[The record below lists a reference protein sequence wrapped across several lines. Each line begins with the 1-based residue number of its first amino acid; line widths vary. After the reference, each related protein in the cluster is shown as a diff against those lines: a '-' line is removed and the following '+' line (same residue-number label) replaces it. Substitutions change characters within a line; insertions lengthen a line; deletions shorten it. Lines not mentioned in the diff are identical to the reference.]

1 MEIKPRDVVLV
12 LLVFGILLVGIFR
25 FGAAERAQQG
35 PSLLRVNQQG
45 DLYVVF
51 NEKLFRL
58 YADGTHADTHD
69 FKELGVG
76 ELIGG
81 IAFFRNGDLLL
92 RSGDSTPN
100 WYEQLLIQVRMRQP
114 ERPKGTPGDRLTRCN
129 LATLVCV
136 PLKGFEQTFK
146 RTFRI
151 DIDANDN
158 IFIADTGREAVYWLD
173 SEGYA
178 IAELRSG
185 FRLPNQLTRDGDRI
199 VVANTNRNE
208 LTFIPLAKGKFAPV
222 GDWSHVK
229 VNVSE
234 TKNTGE
240 IWPMDLLKVGSDWL
254 VLSQGHNMM
263 FGDVFRFA
271 EDGSYQTKFNLP
283 DEVDP
288 LGLATLGEE
297 VVVTDYAGL
306 RLLRFS
312 DNGEARG
319 ELIVPEIMN
328 YAESV
333 RAARAHY
340 ARLQILLWVVF
351 AGALVFGFAVAI
363 NGELKRQRESST
375 AQSAERLQR
384 APLGESERP
393 APDDPDIQWVPL
405 SKAFLRQLKLLQLV
419 MIIVA
424 LGGLFIFVPFI
435 GDLTKKPESGLFIA
449 GLYVLVIGS
458 TIVPVLW
465 FLKTMRN
472 LRVGVLR
479 EWVLLRGI
487 SNKIA
492 IGRGGDIGIAPNA
505 LVIDGVSVPTG
516 GSKTRAFE
524 PEAWAEWV
532 EPRLAHARKLTAF
545 DMIRWSWK
553 HQRAINLL
561 GIGAAVLLLAA
572 LPWLS

>member
-69 FKELGVG
+69 LKELGVG

-288 LGLATLGEE
+288 LGLATLGDE

-340 ARLQILLWVVF
+340 ARLQILLWGVF
-351 AGALVFGFAVAI
+351 AGALVFGFAIAI
-363 NGELKRQRESST
+363 SGELKRQRNSST
-375 AQSAERLQR
+375 DRSAERLR
-384 APLGESERP
+384 GASFSESERP
-393 APDDPDIQWVPL
+393 TPDDPGIHWIPL
-405 SKAFLRQLKLLQLV
+405 SQSYRRQSKLLLIV
-419 MIIVA
+419 MIVIP
-424 LGGLFIFVPFI
+424 LGGL
-435 GDLTKKPESGLFIA
+435 LLFIPFLDELTENPGSGPVLA
-449 GLYVLVIGS
+449 GLYALLIAFTIVAVLVLRKS
-458 TIVPVLW
+458 
-465 FLKTMRN
+465 MRN
-472 LRVGVLR
+472 IGVGVVR
-479 EWVLLRGI
+479 EWIVLRSL
-487 SNKIA
+487 SNKVA
-492 IGRGGDIGIAPNA
+492 VGRGSDIGLSSNA
-505 LVIDGVSVPTG
+505 IVVADVFVPTG
-516 GSKTRAFE
+516 GRKMPTFA
-524 PEAWAEWV
+524 PEEWTEWV
-532 EPRLAHARKLTAF
+532 EPRLTHARKLGAF

-553 HQRAINLL
+553 HQRTSNMVA
-561 GIGAAVLLLAA
+561 IGAFVLIVAWR
-572 LPWLS
+572 WLH

>member
-1 MEIKPRDVVLV
+1 MEVKPRNVVLV
-12 LLVFGILLVGIFR
+12 LLVFGILLGGIFR

-58 YADGTHADTHD
+58 YADGSHAETHD
-69 FKELGVG
+69 LQELGVG

-100 WYEQLLIQVRMRQP
+100 WYEQLLVQLRMRQP
-114 ERPKGTPGDRLTRCN
+114 EQRMGTPGDRLTRCN

-146 RTFRI
+146 RTFRV
-151 DIDANDN
+151 DIDAADN
-158 IFIADTGREAVYWLD
+158 IFIADTGREALYWLD
-173 SEGYA
+173 PDGYRLSEVG
-178 IAELRSG
+178 SG

-199 VVANTNRNE
+199 VVTNTNRNE
-208 LTFIPLAKGKFAPV
+208 LTFIPLAKGNFAPA

-229 VNVSE
+229 VNVPE
-234 TKNTGE
+234 AKKTGE

-271 EDGSYQTKFNLP
+271 EDGRYEAKFNLP

-288 LGLATLGEE
+288 LGLAMLGEE

-312 DNGEARG
+312 ENGEARG
-319 ELIVPEIMN
+319 ELIVPEIAS

-340 ARLQILLWVVF
+340 ARLQILLWAVF

-363 NGELKRQRESST
+363 NGELKRQRESSA
-375 AQSAERLQR
+375 AQSAERVQG
-384 APLGESERP
+384 ASFSESERP
-393 APDDPDIQWVPL
+393 APDDPDIHWVPL
-405 SKAFLRQLKLLQLV
+405 SKAFLRQLKLLYLV
-419 MIIVA
+419 MTVIP
-424 LGGLFIFVPFI
+424 LGGLLLFIPFL
-435 GDLTKKPESGLFIA
+435 DKLTEKSGSGLLIA
-449 GLYVLVIGS
+449 GLCAILITFTFVLVL
-458 TIVPVLW
+458 V
-465 FLKTMRN
+465 FRKTMRN
-472 LRVGVLR
+472 IGVGVVR
-479 EWVLLRGI
+479 EWVLLRSA
-487 SNKIA
+487 SNKVA
-492 IGRGGDIGIAPNA
+492 VGRGAEIGIAANA
-505 LVIDGVSVPTG
+505 IIIGAVSVPTG
-516 GSKTRAFE
+516 GRKMSTFE
-524 PEAWAEWV
+524 PEEWAEWV
-532 EPRLAHARKLTAF
+532 EPRLIHARKFTAF

-553 HQRAINLL
+553 HQRAINLV
-561 GIGAAVLLLAA
+561 GIGVAVLLLAA
-572 LPWLS
+572 LPWLN